1 MALVTQTQYC
11 RVDTDGRCVVAMTG
25 DTKGIP
31 YADCFAVEVRWVAD
45 NSNAKGQQ
53 GVTVTVGVD
62 VDFKKSTM
70 FKTKIKRGAV
80 DETGKLHRNLFDEM
94 KKESSA
100 AKESSV
106 AEVAPSSRGD
116 SARHTPKHA
125 DFAGTMWSDKGL
137 AIFLGFW
144 TSILSA
150 ALLFAA
156 MRSGAEIAELRK
168 AIESL
173 SGEMEKL
180 TVIMRDSQG
189 RA

>member
-1 MALVTQTQYC
+1 M
-11 RVDTDGRCVVAMTG
+11 
-25 DTKGIP
+25 
-31 YADCFAVEVRWVAD
+31 AD
-45 NSNAKGQQ
+45 NNNAKGQQ
-53 GVTVTVGVD
+53 GVTVTVTVTVTVDVD

-80 DETGKLHRNLFDEM
+80 DETGKLHRNLFAEMM

-106 AEVAPSSRGD
+106 AEVAPPSRGD

-137 AIFLGFW
+137 AIFFGFW

-173 SGEMEKL
+173 SGEMEQL
-180 TVIMRDSQG
+180 TVIMRDRG

>member
-1 MALVTQTQYC
+1 M
-11 RVDTDGRCVVAMTG
+11 
-25 DTKGIP
+25 
-31 YADCFAVEVRWVAD
+31 AD
-45 NSNAKGQQ
+45 NNNAKGQP
-53 GVTVTVGVD
+53 GVTVTVTVTVTVGVD

-137 AIFLGFW
+137 AIFFAFW

-156 MRSGAEIAELRK
+156 MRSGAEIAELRRQSK
-168 AIESL
+168 AQVGKWKNL
-173 SGEMEKL
+173 
-180 TVIMRDSQG
+180 Q
-189 RA
+189 